1 MIDAMKT
8 SSRCLAVLVGVVV
21 AVLAFNPTVGSADTV
36 TVTVG
41 NGGPVFT
48 PSSVTILPGDT
59 VRWTWSMNNHSSTSG
74 ISGRTQRTLG
84 LRDSHPGSYV
94 HSHFQHRGVVS
105 VLLYAA
111 WAMLRNDRQGDGGE
125 SDGASDR
132 HN

>member
-1 MIDAMKT
+1 MIDAMRT
-8 SSRCLAVLVGVVV
+8 SSRCLAVLVGIVV
-21 AVLAFNPTVGSADTV
+21 AVLAFNPTVGSAATV

-48 PSSVTILPGDT
+48 PSSVTIQPGDT
-59 VRWTWSMNNHSSTSG
+59 VRWTWSRNHHSSTSVL
-74 ISGRTQRTLG
+74 GRTQRTLG
-84 LRDSHPGSYV
+84 LRDSQPGSYV
-94 HSHFQHRGVVS
+94 HSHLQHRGVVS

-111 WAMLRNDRQGDGGE
+111 WAMLRNDRHGDGDE